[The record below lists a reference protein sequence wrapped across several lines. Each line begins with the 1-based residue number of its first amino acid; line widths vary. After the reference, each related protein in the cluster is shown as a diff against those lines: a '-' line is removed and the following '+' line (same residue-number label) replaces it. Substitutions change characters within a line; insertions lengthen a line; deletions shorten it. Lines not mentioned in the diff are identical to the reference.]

1 MIEMKKERGKIELG
15 IKKIKAHYTHKKS
28 FCGHYFCHKEHLSIF
43 YDKLFPCSRLRVPH
57 YLSQIFSI

>member
-15 IKKIKAHYTHKKS
+15 IKKIKAHYTPNKS

-43 YDKLFPCSRLRVPH
+43 YDK
-57 YLSQIFSI
+57 